1 VNVGRTIG
9 RFFLVFMGATG
20 RLSLFTA
27 NPLSHCVRPAFYPRI
42 ILRLMI

>member
-1 VNVGRTIG
+1 VNFVRTIG

-20 RLSLFTA
+20 WLSLFTV
-27 NPLSHCVRPAFYPRI
+27 NPLSHCVRPPFYPRI